1 MERFKMSKSLE
12 NLMAAFAGESQAF
25 QKYSAFA
32 VQADKEGYKQ
42 VAKLFRA
49 AAAAEKVHASN
60 HLRAAEKIL
69 STKENLQEAISGE
82 TYEFETMYPPMIED
96 AKAEGNKAAERSFTF
111 ANTVEQ
117 THAKLYKAALDNLE
131 DKTEADIYVCPIC
144 GETVIGSAPEKCPVC
159 GAAGKAFMK
168 ID

>member
-1 MERFKMSKSLE
+1 MSKSLE

>member
-1 MERFKMSKSLE
+1 MSKSLE

-49 AAAAEKVHASN
+49 AAAAEKVHAAN

>member
-49 AAAAEKVHASN
+49 AAAAEKVHAAN

>member
-1 MERFKMSKSLE
+1 MSKSLE

-49 AAAAEKVHASN
+49 AAAAEKVHAAN

-111 ANTVEQ
+111 ANIVEQ